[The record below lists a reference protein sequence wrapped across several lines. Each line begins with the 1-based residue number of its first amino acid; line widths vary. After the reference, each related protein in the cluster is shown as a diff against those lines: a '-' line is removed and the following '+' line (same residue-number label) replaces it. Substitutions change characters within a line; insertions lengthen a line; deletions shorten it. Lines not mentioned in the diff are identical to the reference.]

1 MYNFRG
7 SGRGDSADMMGLRMG
22 GVLRAARV
30 ANGNNRDQGG
40 RDDDVLVID
49 NCLVTSQKRCLGIYS
64 MEPVERDGLETS
76 SPDDAR
82 RTAYQPNNGSVA
94 VKRSSAVISFTAV
107 NTGKNSEVVT
117 SLLESGTRE
126 SLLHR
131 AASSGL

>member
-1 MYNFRG
+1 
-7 SGRGDSADMMGLRMG
+7 MG

-64 MEPVERDGLETS
+64 TEPVERDGLETS
-76 SPDDAR
+76 SPDDAP
-82 RTAYQPNNGSVA
+82 RTAYQPNHVSVA

-107 NTGKNSEVVT
+107 NAGKNSEVVT

-131 AASSGL
+131 AAASGL